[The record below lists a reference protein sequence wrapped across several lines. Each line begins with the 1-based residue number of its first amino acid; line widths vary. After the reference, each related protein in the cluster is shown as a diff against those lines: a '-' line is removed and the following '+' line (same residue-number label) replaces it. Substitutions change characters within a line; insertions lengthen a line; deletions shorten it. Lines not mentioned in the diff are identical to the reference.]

1 MAKRG
6 RPSKNS
12 PATPKQ
18 MKIINDGVQ
27 QITGQTFDEFYKSF
41 QDKAYCQKF
50 GSKLAL
56 NLQQIS
62 ALTQQVSANGKYQ
75 PILSEQLF
83 QQFNINPKAASSSD
97 IANWLLAPQYHSREL
112 KQLSQYLSYAVGQ
125 YQRSIY
131 YLNTIKEYNYKLLPC
146 NSDIENQVGNGTFI
160 HLYNLCLD
168 RLQKMNIKYQIPKVD
183 LTVMRDGVAFY
194 WISETDDN
202 ITLVQLPSDYCHIT
216 APWTYGFLFSIDLVV
231 FDKIVSIPEQIP
243 ELNNAY
249 KKFVEMR
256 EKKLQGDELAPF
268 QYYAVSPDNGWCFT
282 FDPTIPDKVPPLSS
296 SMSAALDVLSYKEL
310 LKNQMAL
317 DLFKVIALK
326 IPLDKDNKKLVLTY
340 PEAANIV
347 QSIQALLP
355 DNIRAFASPFE
366 SDAINTDQSGKFNN
380 IVDVGADIYFSS
392 VGLQKVQF
400 GGGDVKQGS
409 ALSSSSNVD
418 FAFASKH
425 MYRQYENFIN
435 WQLALKTKGFKFQI
449 QMFGNALN
457 QDKEI
462 NDAATNLVKTNTGVL
477 DYFATKGYEPFQI
490 KSTLLLEKELGLKD
504 LMTPLVSAFNTK
516 GAGTDVNGRPPKDIQ
531 DKSDS
536 GIQTTDNESNDSRED
551 G

>member
-6 RPSKNS
+6 RPRK
-12 PATPKQ
+12 ATPEQ
-18 MKIINDGVQ
+18 MNIINDGIQ
-27 QITGQTFDEFYKSF
+27 QITGQTFDDFYKSF
-41 QDKAYCQKF
+41 QDKTYCEKF
-50 GSKLAL
+50 ASKLSV
-56 NLQQIS
+56 NLQQL
-62 ALTQQVSANGKYQ
+62 ANLTQQVSANGKYQ

-97 IANWLLAPQYHSREL
+97 IANWLLAPQYHSKELRE
-112 KQLSQYLSYAVGQ
+112 LSQYLSYAVGQ

-146 NSDIENQVGNGTFI
+146 DSDIENKVDSDTFI

-168 RLQKMNIKYQIPKVD
+168 RLQKMNIRYQIPKVD
-183 LTVMRDGVAFY
+183 LSVMRDGVAFY
-194 WISETDDN
+194 WVNETDDN
-202 ITLVQLPSDYCHIT
+202 ITLIQLPSDYCHIT

-231 FDKIVSIPEQIP
+231 FDKLVSVPDQIP

-249 KKFVEMR
+249 NKFVEMR
-256 EKKLQGDELAPF
+256 KQKMEGSKLAPY

-282 FDPTIPDKVPPLSS
+282 FDPTIPDKIPPLSS
-296 SMSAALDVLSYKEL
+296 SMSPALDVLSYKEL

-340 PEAANIV
+340 PEASDIV
-347 QSIQALLP
+347 QAIQALLP
-355 DNIRAFASPFE
+355 ENIRAFASPFD
-366 SDAINTDQSGKFNN
+366 SNPINTDQSTKYSN

-392 VGLQKVQF
+392 AGLQKVQF

-409 ALSSSSNVD
+409 ALNSSSSVD
-418 FAFASKH
+418 FNFASKH

-435 WQLALKTKGFKFQI
+435 WQLALKTKGFKFKV

-457 QDKEI
+457 KEKELEQAI
-462 NDAATNLVKTNTGVL
+462 NMVRTCNTNFTNL
-477 DYFATKGYEPFQI
+477 FACAGIEPFEI
-490 KSTLLLEKELGLKD
+490 KSMLLLEKQIGYRD
-504 LMTPLVSAFNTK
+504 LMTPLISGFNSKQTND
-516 GAGTDVNGRPPKDIQ
+516 GGRPTKLDS
-531 DKSDS
+531 DKTDS
-536 GIQTTDNESNDSRED
+536 GIQTSDNNSNNEK
-551 G
+551 GE